1 MNLMTMGFGGFTW
14 QVNPTSLRL
23 EWARDIKE
31 TALPFAGR
39 VLTDL
44 GVKKRRVTGEG
55 YFTGP
60 ECMERWQALSAA
72 FAKGGSAYLQLPG
85 QAPFLAV
92 MAELKLLGE
101 PGEDAVHYS
110 FVFTEE
116 KGQEGYRGG
125 RVHKAAAGESLWD
138 YAWRYRVPIE
148 QMHKANPHIRDIAC
162 LEQGEEV
169 RVP

>member
-14 QVNPTSLRL
+14 QVNPTALKLELGRNLR
-23 EWARDIKE
+23 E
-31 TALPFAGR
+31 TALPFAGSR
-39 VLTDL
+39 LEDL
-44 GVKKRRVTGEG
+44 GQKKRRVRGEG
-55 YFTGP
+55 YFTGAD
-60 ECMERWQALSAA
+60 CLERWQALSAA
-72 FAKGGSAYLQLPG
+72 FAQGGAGYLQLPG

-92 MAELKLLGE
+92 MEELKLLGE
-101 PGEDAVHYS
+101 PGEDVVHYS

-116 KGQEGYRGG
+116 KGGEGYQGG

-148 QMHKANPHIRDIAC
+148 ELHGANLHIRDIAC

-169 RVP
+169 RIP